1 MYNNDV
7 SMVNSI
13 FGCILLIM
21 SMVGYILTQ
30 RRFGERWIAWLLMA
44 VGWGLFSIA
53 QASLITEEG
62 FALPLLVLLWL
73 CSFIMIMASIVLLF
87 FKMIYLKMNK

>member
-1 MYNNDV
+1 
-7 SMVNSI
+7 
-13 FGCILLIM
+13 M

-53 QASLITEEG
+53 QTSLITGEG
-62 FALPLLVLLWL
+62 FPLPLLVLLWL
-73 CSFIMIMASIVLLF
+73 SSYIMIMASMALMF
-87 FKMIYLKMNK
+87 FKIIHLKMNK